1 MNIKLVMGAKMCYRY
16 SSGVVFFLLLIT
28 MAPGVLA
35 EEQKYSYKF
44 QNKRDPFVPLV
55 SSAGYLLNLEPEDN
69 SALKL
74 DGIMYDPHGDSIA
87 IINGSLVRVG
97 ETIGDAVLSS
107 IEQNKVIVIKDNQ
120 KVDIELRRE
129 E

>member
-1 MNIKLVMGAKMCYRY
+1 MRIKRKRGTWVSYGL
-16 SSGVVFFLLLIT
+16 SFSLIISLLIMT
-28 MAPGVLA
+28 GSSALA
-35 EEQKYSYKF
+35 QEKKYSYKN
-44 QNKRDPFVPLV
+44 QNKRDPFVPLI
-55 SSAGYLLNLEPEDN
+55 SPAGYLLNLEPEDN
-69 SALKL
+69 SVVKL
-74 DGIMYDPHGDSIA
+74 EGIMYDPHGDSIA

-107 IEQNKVIVIKDNQ
+107 IEANKITVIKDNQ